1 MTTSKKNNDEIVRVT
16 MSKIVTINNNNAN
29 VAQNTQENKQT
40 MQK

>member
-1 MTTSKKNNDEIVRVT
+1 VTTSKKNNDEIVRVT